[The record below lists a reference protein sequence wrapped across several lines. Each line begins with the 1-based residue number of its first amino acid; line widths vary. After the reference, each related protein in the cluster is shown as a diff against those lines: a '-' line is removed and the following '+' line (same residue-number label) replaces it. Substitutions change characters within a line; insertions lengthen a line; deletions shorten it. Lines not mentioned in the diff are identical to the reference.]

1 MGLNT
6 IESVQYRVP
15 LGEGY
20 IIGDTLR
27 KFATRSVRTWQVIG
41 YRVGTSSPNFGF
53 SNGTTISYLELL
65 RGKLLSHLGASD
77 GKPREVQLSWNDGVF
92 ENEEFQLTGVPHAVG
107 DSITVLVDCAS
118 GYRSAEQNHDVI
130 RNVVPDPDAY
140 FAVPSAHSTVGTFK
154 YNVTP
159 DDPKSEWLEIQA
171 NRDVLQGAIRAA
183 VASLERLAE

>member
-1 MGLNT
+1 MGLNM

-20 IIGDTLR
+20 IIGDMLR

-53 SNGTTISYLELL
+53 SNGTTISYLELI
-65 RGKLLSHLGASD
+65 RGKLLSGPGVSGGAP
-77 GKPREVQLSWNDGVF
+77 KQIQLSWDGDVF
-92 ENEEFQLTGVPHAVG
+92 KNEEFELQGIPHAVG
-107 DSITVLVDCAS
+107 ETITVLIDYAS
-118 GYRSAEQNHDVI
+118 GYRSAEQNYDVI
-130 RNVVPDPDAY
+130 RNIVADPDAY
-140 FAVPSAHSTVGTFK
+140 FAVPSAHSMVGTFK

-159 DDPKSEWLEIQA
+159 DDPKTEWLEIHA
-171 NRDVLQGAIRAA
+171 DRDVLQGAIRAA